1 MKATQIT
8 FEKSF
13 LIQSHALVECL
24 VRLGEMEVS
33 QNVEFENLKDK
44 IYGQTAKIIK
54 KSHPEV
60 PIFKGQGSLLT
71 VFYLLLVLPHEL
83 IGQEKLVKAYDMT
96 KAEEIAA
103 AASLNVANSYKPTKP
118 ILTHFRNALSHGRI
132 GWNNNRLTISDVM
145 QRAKVTSKF
154 YAEFTMEG
162 LGEIAQELNM
172 AFAMYVETA
181 LKKR

>member
-83 IGQEKLVKAYDMT
+83 IGQEKLV
-96 KAEEIAA
+96 
-103 AASLNVANSYKPTKP
+103 NVANSYKPTKP